1 MIPFFLFPSPSSQA
15 KIVVH
20 WIGTECE
27 EFAEERRYQK
37 GEEERAEE
45 RGVREE
51 RVRERERRDRIR
63 FFFFDNLPR
72 ETVSRFRPHIA
83 ISDWTAIGQ
92 RVTVH
97 SLPHYQD
104 GEREA

>member
-45 RGVREE
+45 RGVRE
-51 RVRERERRDRIR
+51 
-63 FFFFDNLPR
+63 
-72 ETVSRFRPHIA
+72 
-83 ISDWTAIGQ
+83 
-92 RVTVH
+92 
-97 SLPHYQD
+97 
-104 GEREA
+104 